1 MNIISS
7 LIFICILCII
17 IGLQHVQKEN
27 KDKTQIINTVLLD
40 KYKEEKEFNT
50 NLNYD
55 TILTELFKKHKLLFF
70 KEENTFIKPIE
81 YALQGGKHIRPK
93 IALDICNSV
102 SKGKRNCGL
111 SSISIEYIHV
121 SSLIID
127 DLPCMDNAKLRR
139 NKECLHIK
147 FNEAVAQ
154 LTSVML
160 MSMALNAISYDLHN
174 RCITREMTFE
184 ESHKIG
190 MFFLDNFSETIGHNG
205 ASGGQLIDLEASG
218 KIKKENMGEMI
229 KEISL
234 SHSVETI
241 IKRKTGTFF
250 ETSFLLG
257 WLIGG
262 GSFEKINVIKKMA
275 NNFAMVFQITDDLE
289 DLEEDMNSNTKNISQ
304 NYAIR
309 YSEEK
314 AIQDAKEYL
323 KIFKQDIKL
332 LNLYSPFI
340 KDLCKLM
347 KKRINKDF

>member
-1 MNIISS
+1 MNILSS
-7 LIFICILCII
+7 LFFICILCVIT
-17 IGLQHVQKEN
+17 GLQQIQKGNN
-27 KDKTQIINTVLLD
+27 KKIVNTVLID
-40 KYKEEKEFNT
+40 KSDKEENELNKNI
-50 NLNYD
+50 NYD
-55 TILTELFKKHKLLFF
+55 TMLTDLFKKHKLLFL
-70 KEENTFIKPIE
+70 KEENPFIKPIE
-81 YALQGGKHIRPK
+81 YALEGGKHIRPK
-93 IALDICNSV
+93 IALDVCNSV

-127 DLPCMDNAKLRR
+127 DLPCMDDARLRR
-139 NKECLHIK
+139 KKECLHIK

-174 RCITREMTFE
+174 RCTTGEMTFE

-205 ASGGQLIDLEASG
+205 ASGGQLIDLENAG
-218 KIKKENMGEMI
+218 KVKKENMGEML
-229 KEISL
+229 KEASL
-234 SHSVETI
+234 SYSVETI

-257 WLIGG
+257 WIIGG
-262 GSFEKINVIKKMA
+262 GSFQKINVIKKAA
-275 NNFAMVFQITDDLE
+275 NDFAMVFQITDDLE
-289 DLEEDMNSNTKNISQ
+289 DLEEDRNSNTKNVSQ

-314 AIQDAKEYL
+314 AVQDSKEYL
-323 KIFKQDIKL
+323 RSFKQEMKL

-347 KKRINKDF
+347 EKRIRKDF